1 MTPPV
6 RFEGVVVSADGRTH
20 LFRVTPE
27 VYLQWGGTKDQ
38 IEAAEDAL
46 RALSSALAA
55 LQEEEEGRS

>member
-1 MTPPV
+1 M
-6 RFEGVVVSADGRTH
+6 RFEGVVVCADGRTH
-20 LFRVTPE
+20 LFRVASE

-55 LQEEEEGRS
+55 LQNEDDR